1 MPVDVDDDND
11 FDDLNTSNNSA
22 ILHDDIAISDNH
34 FFAQKSSKY
43 IWRFVTPFSVVK
55 MKKENRTVLESY
67 KNNEHR
73 KR

>member
-34 FFAQKSSKY
+34 FFAQKSSKH
-43 IWRFVTPFSVVK
+43 IWRFVAPFSIVK
-55 MKKENRTVLESY
+55 MRKENRTVLESL
-67 KNNEHR
+67 
-73 KR
+73 